1 MDDAANETVS
11 RTHVETGLRPVRLP
25 GVKRRREA
33 VLAGAMFGVAAGQF
47 FNVLYDL
54 AQAEGAPGGGPL
66 LLLLGCFVVALASGY
81 VVVDR
86 GLR

>member
-1 MDDAANETVS
+1 MNDAATETVS
-11 RTHVETGLRPVRLP
+11 RTHVETGLRSVRLP
-25 GVKRRREA
+25 GAKRRREA
-33 VLAGAMFGVAAGQF
+33 VLAGAVFGVAAGQF

-54 AQAEGAPGGGPL
+54 SQADGAPEGGAL
-66 LLLLGCFVVALASGY
+66 LLLLTCFVVALGSGY